1 MDILYHS
8 HKCGV
13 CVVVVVVVVMVVV
26 VKISL
31 YETCTPIPTSTTY
44 DFFK

>member
-13 CVVVVVVVVMVVV
+13 CVCVV

>member
-13 CVVVVVVVVMVVV
+13 CVVVVVVVVV

>member
-13 CVVVVVVVVMVVV
+13 CVCVVVVVV

>member
-13 CVVVVVVVVMVVV
+13 CVVVVVVVVI
-26 VKISL
+26 KISL